1 MNITELKGIGAKT
14 AENFNRLSVY
24 TVSDLVGLYPRDYD
38 VYHEPVFVKD
48 ISHESEHTEVAV
60 EGQVCKSPDIYG
72 SGRLKIL
79 TVTIK
84 DYNGDS
90 IKCSWYNMDWI
101 YLSTFSWLYFFSNF
115 FTLGKGAVNCI
126 AFLICRMKNATMQ
139 ITLNG

>member
-14 AENFNRLSVY
+14 VENFNRLSVWY
-24 TVSDLVGLYPRDYD
+24 SIGSRGLYPRDYD

-48 ISHESEHTEVAV
+48 ISHESEHTEIAV

-84 DYNGDS
+84 DYNGDP
-90 IKCSWYNMDWI
+90 
-101 YLSTFSWLYFFSNF
+101 
-115 FTLGKGAVNCI
+115 
-126 AFLICRMKNATMQ
+126 
-139 ITLNG
+139 

>member
-60 EGQVCKSPDIYG
+60 EGQVYIPFQDLCY
-72 SGRLKIL
+72 
-79 TVTIK
+79 
-84 DYNGDS
+84 
-90 IKCSWYNMDWI
+90 
-101 YLSTFSWLYFFSNF
+101 TFQVP
-115 FTLGKGAVNCI
+115 A
-126 AFLICRMKNATMQ
+126 Q
-139 ITLNG
+139 PP

>member
-60 EGQVCKSPDIYG
+60 LEHALVGLIYADVM
-72 SGRLKIL
+72 I
-79 TVTIK
+79 
-84 DYNGDS
+84 
-90 IKCSWYNMDWI
+90 I
-101 YLSTFSWLYFFSNF
+101 Y
-115 FTLGKGAVNCI
+115 
-126 AFLICRMKNATMQ
+126 
-139 ITLNG
+139 

>member
-60 EGQVCKSPDIYG
+60 
-72 SGRLKIL
+72 GR
-79 TVTIK
+79 T
-84 DYNGDS
+84 G
-90 IKCSWYNMDWI
+90 
-101 YLSTFSWLYFFSNF
+101 
-115 FTLGKGAVNCI
+115 
-126 AFLICRMKNATMQ
+126 MQ
-139 ITLNG
+139 KPGYIWERRA

>member
-90 IKCSWYNMDWI
+90 IKCSWYNMPF
-101 YLSTFSWLYFFSNF
+101 LKKGQSSMLLYAS
-115 FTLGKGAVNCI
+115 
-126 AFLICRMKNATMQ
+126 
-139 ITLNG
+139 

>member
-60 EGQVCKSPDIYG
+60 KDRYAKARIY
-72 SGRLKIL
+72 
-79 TVTIK
+79 
-84 DYNGDS
+84 
-90 IKCSWYNMDWI
+90 M
-101 YLSTFSWLYFFSNF
+101 
-115 FTLGKGAVNCI
+115 GA
-126 AFLICRMKNATMQ
+126 AGLRY
-139 ITLNG
+139 